1 MRLRHPKLSP
11 QAGTRLRLKP
21 LASAIALLMAAGS
34 AQAAPAPFSAGW
46 MAAKGAAQQQSG
58 AMPGAGGGMQLP
70 GTPPPL
76 AQQAKVNQQ
85 LQHSLTNMNNTVAA
99 IAAQQAAQAAG
110 RSAALARPQTIP
122 DGLGEGAL
130 QIDGNI
136 PFEQAWHNAKGPVQ
150 TTEGGKVHVGI
161 EQTADKAILNWE
173 TFNVGR
179 NTTVEFQQQADWAVL
194 NRVNDPNA
202 RPSQIQGQ
210 IKADGTVMIANANGV
225 VFTGSSQVN
234 VRNLATAAANITD
247 QQFTDNG
254 LYGAS
259 SNSAT
264 FTGANGNVM
273 VEQGAQITTAQPGNS
288 TTGGGYVLL
297 LGKDV
302 DNAGSI
308 TTANGQTVLAAGG
321 SFIIKK
327 GQGTDGN
334 QASTTRGNEVTTIGS
349 GSVTNSGLIQSAT
362 GDITLTGNSVTQA
375 GVALASTSVHN
386 RGTVHLNATGASG
399 NVTLAEGAATT
410 VLLEDTDTTALD
422 DQRDSLQSPAVD
434 NTNQN
439 IVPGDKYRRDQSLVE
454 ITSAGTVD
462 FQAGSITLATGGQV
476 AVDAAGRTL
485 VRDGA
490 TIDVSGAAGVKVAM
504 ENNAV
509 KVNIQG
515 NEQRDSAVNRDS
527 ETLNNTDVWIDTRDL
542 VFVPAGTNGYES
554 DRWYTAGGLLE
565 VGGYLG
571 TAGHGVGEWMAQG
584 GTVSFTGND
593 LVTQQNSQINLSGG
607 TLDVQSGTIKQ
618 TWLKGADGRLYEL
631 SSAPGDLL
639 YNGVYR
645 GYEDSSERWGQT
657 DYYYNPLLAPRERHE
672 LGYTVG
678 RDAGRLVVGTAN
690 AVLEGQLVGDTYQ
703 GERQTQAAQQD
714 LDGYHQSQK
723 TVARGAQLIVGTYT
737 PYYVKDSGTLQYALG
752 ANANTVKNV
761 ILGNAADSIAAG
773 LELDTALPEDRQG
786 TLYLD
791 SDQLNGFEL
800 GALKVAATEGIT
812 VDNALQVA
820 PAGNIT
826 LYGTD
831 GSINADLS
839 ARAGTI
845 HVGNALTQVT
855 ANGMQSVV
863 LNGNQSVGTVQVAEG
878 VTLDASGLWSNL
890 QRDPQNTGLLPY
902 RNGGNISIRSSG
914 DVSLGAGSL
923 IDVSSGAALHTD
935 GPLQGGRGGHVTLA
949 ASSGRIGGSLAMDGD
964 IHGHGVN
971 GGGTLQIETGSTVVI
986 SEQPLL
992 EQDGFLQAGQPAP
1005 VNLWL
1010 SEPYAVAAGELL
1022 LEATNYDQVVTGQ
1035 QLPSAINFADTGQ
1048 TVNIVVGPGGWDL
1061 TGTDMDVHINGS
1073 NTASSRYRGH
1083 TGSRKV
1089 VPEGAVITRIRGGSL
1104 PEGYLVPDSL
1114 GSLPTPT
1121 YSVAAGQPAPMD
1133 TVLLAAGSVLPAG
1146 TVLGQRVA
1154 VQAPLVL
1161 APDFFNKGFSHYDV
1175 IGQRGVMVAEGAE
1188 VNVSMPLLRLT
1199 EQAQGLASGGMTT
1212 ALQPWMPPLYLDE
1225 PANNRITQ
1233 RAGASLTLQ
1242 AGTAQ
1247 STASDMAS
1255 VVAQV
1260 GSGAEINVDPGQSI
1274 AVRSIGQLTIDGTL
1288 NAWGGEITLS
1298 GVAIPL
1304 ASEAVDAAG
1313 HGRSIWIGEDAV
1325 LDVAGRAVTGENAG
1339 GQRYGQVHNGGNIV
1353 IGGEFDH
1360 ATGEAGTSNLFVVV
1374 RDGAL
1379 LDASGASA
1387 ELDIAGQGTTTI
1399 ASHGGSI
1406 SLASS
1411 SGLYLDGTLQ
1421 ANAAGGSLTIAL
1433 DTPFYRTNN
1442 AGERV
1447 RQARELVL
1455 SQAKGES
1462 QLAAGS
1468 TAAEAA
1474 EGLVYG
1480 HARVGVDQI
1489 EAGGFDNLTLAS
1501 DGLLSFE
1508 GDTSLALGQ
1517 SLNLYARVLGLS
1529 DTAPD
1534 TSQVELAAPY
1544 MRLAGYGGLSSRD
1557 NFIHP
1562 TVQGGSTVRVS
1573 SQPLA
1578 GSLQVSAGQLLEL
1591 RDILSVGV
1599 SGGTAAIN
1607 GLPALVD
1614 RRGFDTVELSSG
1626 GDLRF
1631 LVAAQ
1636 GGSTELYTPGDL
1648 TLAAAQLYPGTG
1660 ASATVHSGWQGNAA
1674 AYDPERRLVI
1684 ARTTDST
1691 PAMPHSAFG
1700 SLTLGSATI
1709 DQGGIVRAPLG
1720 ALNVGYSGSRQQTQ
1734 SVNLLPGS
1742 ISSVSGGGM
1751 LLPYGGTVDGIT
1763 WQYNGQDIS
1772 LLGVGGTTVQNH
1784 LQVGMNLHGESVD
1797 IQQGATVDLSGGG
1810 ELLGAAFVSG
1820 RGGSTDARFNP
1831 LVQNGADGFTLPG
1844 LATNPVYAIVPGV
1857 QPVAAPAGGEAGA
1870 SDSLL
1875 GQQVT
1880 IGSGVPG
1887 LPAGTYTLMPSTY
1900 ALLPGAY
1907 RVELNGLA
1915 GQGAVTPAQAMRNGS
1930 WAASGILSVAGTGI
1944 RDSLASQLILT
1955 PADTLRR
1962 YSQYNEMSYA
1972 GFVHADAAR
1981 LSVPR
1986 AMLEADGRTLQLQLH
2001 SHAEGEVGLQVAG
2014 SVLGQAAEGG
2024 YHSTL
2029 VVVGRGQVI
2038 VDGMQNSV
2046 EILADG
2052 DRADTR
2058 YAASLYAS
2066 DLSAMEVGR
2075 IAIGLRPWVAYGQ
2088 AGNHVE
2094 FTGNAVANSIVLRS
2108 GAELSAPEVMLIA
2121 RQPGGS
2127 PGTIEI
2133 EQGAS
2138 IVTLGQGAAPYDSD
2152 DGFIYQAGDKSVV
2165 AVSNGRLQ
2173 WLAPATGTNFGP
2185 GSILV
2190 GTCTVGGCEGETRL
2204 YSEGS
2209 IAFATDNTFELDD
2222 AVRYGTR
2229 HLTLAVGSFNIGSA
2243 EALAAASTRDA
2254 LTPGLTLNQDIL
2266 QRLLQGDTSTG
2277 TPALETLELV
2287 AGDALNFFD
2296 SVTLSTLNDQ
2306 GQSLLDNLLLT
2317 TPAIYGYGDA
2327 SDVALIQT
2335 SNLIW
2340 NGSAERPGAVA
2351 VNGAGT
2357 GSGSLTIDAERIEF
2371 GYGPFSQP
2379 SGVDDLGRLAL
2390 GFANVNL
2397 NASERMTANNKGSL
2411 AVYQSQG
2418 AYVPGEG
2425 ISYSGGNLN
2434 ILTPLL
2440 TGAAGSVNH
2449 ITAGGAVTVA
2459 APEGATAAA
2468 VDSEALGAELAIT
2481 GQSLLLDTAVV
2492 LPSGKLVLAADN
2504 DLTLAAGAQL
2514 DLAGRSIEFHDDEE
2528 ATQYSWGGDVT
2539 LHSTSG
2545 DIRQAAG
2552 SSIDLSAEYNQGG
2565 RLTATALDDNAGLVD
2580 LQGQIL
2586 GSASGYYEAGGTW
2599 VPYAAGGADIRAQQL
2614 GGSGSLSDQF
2624 AALNQRLNDGQV
2636 LGLRHFQLKQGD
2648 LTIGNELQ
2656 ASDVSVSVDDGQLTV
2671 AGTIDASGER
2681 VGSIRLA
2688 GKQGLTLAGNAVLDA
2703 HGKTLRLD
2711 SYGKIIDSPNRAVVE
2726 LSSGDGQLLLAN
2738 GARID
2743 LRHGTDDARVKADPG
2758 LYDGRDRGT
2767 LELNAP
2773 RLGGATAGDVDI
2785 DASGSLTIQGARSI
2799 AVNAVQR
2806 YNDAAYGSD
2815 EAASGRPYQIIDQAY
2830 LDAKHADS
2838 TAFITAALGNDPLLR
2853 NKLAGL
2859 NNATYADAFRLRPG
2873 VEIVS
2878 ATPDGDMIVS
2888 GDLDLSGH
2896 RYASLNPHT
2905 PHTSVLSSGEVG
2917 NLVIRAGGDLDIYGS
2932 INDGF
2937 APPPDTPDDNGWV
2950 LTPGYI
2956 AYGGD
2961 VVAPGPGVTLAAGT
2975 EFAAGK
2981 TLNYDL
2987 PIGAT
2992 QFTAGTQL
3000 PVDTVV
3006 DAALTL
3012 PADSVLHA
3020 PIYDAS
3026 GNQLYAAGRILDE
3039 AITLPANTRL
3049 GAGTVLPANARLQAM
3064 LWPKGAALPGV
3075 LTLVGDLALPRG
3087 ALIPSETLVKLPE
3100 GAISMPLRPAN
3111 GSRQGANWAV
3121 AAMLPEGSQSWS
3133 MRIVAGADT
3142 GAADSR
3148 LTRTNAEANLVLADT
3163 HYSIYDQY
3171 ETIVIPGTPAK
3182 PGGAWYWNELGAAIF
3197 GFEVGT
3203 PVSAEWESICA
3214 QGMCD
3219 RVQYVWNDLGALF
3232 GFEAGTPV
3240 PTEWESL
3247 CQQGFCI
3254 SLGEEIPA
3262 VPEQIIQGE
3271 LIAQLPVAQNFSVLR
3286 TGSGDLDLV
3295 SGGDL
3300 NMQSVYGVYTAG
3312 ISTTLRAGG
3321 QTADFNQPRAKAS
3334 DGSYLGTKGG
3344 SEVAINAG
3352 YEALVDGGVDSTY
3365 TAWYPDG
3372 GGNLLLRTGGDL
3384 TGDILAT
3391 NRPLGLERELRGQLS
3406 SVNVGNWL
3414 WRQGTGS
3421 TEGVDPVPTSWW
3433 VNFGTYV
3440 AGGPTTNAY
3449 HSASGVQ
3456 AVPELVGYTGFGTL
3470 GGGNLNVEV
3479 AGDAGMLVRRG
3490 GTATVAPRSQGLALA
3505 VGSTGRVTAEGELLL
3520 TGGGDMN
3527 MRIGGDLNPG
3537 LQARVTDTN
3546 EQNMNLNGVLT
3557 NLRGTLQLHSGG
3569 LGGITLNYGSM
3580 SNSNDAK
3587 ETRAYDPFNP
3597 TKGMASGGPVLMLGD
3612 AVASLNTRD
3621 DLVLAGTGDP
3631 GRVPTSTGS
3640 VFTLSG
3646 ADAPTSGGR
3655 SWFSLWTDNTA
3666 INLFAAGG
3674 NLTPSTQ
3681 LIDAQSVA
3689 NVWEAVG
3696 GHNYSTTDGRFVY
3709 PSQLSTVAANG
3720 SIYMGPS
3727 AAGNRDGFASNHYS
3741 LLLAPSPN
3749 GNLTIMAGDSIYAG
3763 GYAVNQSGASLAAI
3777 PTLFNPGFAGMNA
3790 GGSIII
3796 SNSVGDGFQPT
3807 VSMFPLFSFGPNT
3820 SASTGAEWG
3829 SAAPARFYAG
3839 EDIVGLRT
3847 GEILEFMQGE
3857 RLGQTWYESAGPVWM
3872 MAGQDIVNS
3881 GTALGQSTTAPRTA
3895 FGLGTNSTGNLFVHN
3910 DPNDVSIVSAG
3921 RDILYSSFNV
3931 AGPGT
3936 LEITAGRNILME
3948 DRAAVTSL
3956 GPVVP
3961 GDSRPGAGIVMQAGY
3976 GAQGADYLGFAKSYL
3991 DPANLADPELAL
4003 AEQDG
4008 KVARTYEAELADWL
4022 AERYGFIGEDDQ
4034 AQAFYA
4040 ALPAEQQR
4048 IFARDVY
4055 FAELRAAG
4063 REYNEVDGLRQGSYL
4078 RGRNAIAA
4086 LFPTHD
4092 VAGNEI
4098 AYGGD
4103 ILMYGGAG
4111 VHTNVGGDI
4120 QMLTPGG
4127 QQVFGVEG
4135 EAPPGTAGVITRGQG
4150 DIQLYSLDDIL
4161 LGQSRI
4167 MTTFG
4172 GDILAWSA
4180 EGDINAGRGS
4190 KTTVVYTPPRRE
4202 YDNWGNVSL
4211 APVVP
4216 SSGAGIATLNPIA
4229 EVPPGDIDLLAPLGT
4244 IDAGEAG
4251 IRVSGNVN
4259 IAALQVI
4266 NAANI
4271 QVQGESSGIP
4281 VVASVNTGA
4290 LTAASAAA
4298 SSAVQAV
4305 DDVVRQSTTQRR
4317 PSVFSARVLGF
4328 GEERMERGNDEASL
4342 SPAQQPGDLV
4352 RVLGAGEL
4360 DEQALNMLTAEERA
4374 RLLM

>member
-1 MRLRHPKLSP
+1 MRLRHPKFSP
-11 QAGTRLRLKP
+11 QTSTRLRLKP
-21 LASAIALLMAAGS
+21 LASAIALLMVAGS
-34 AQAAPAPFSAGW
+34 AQAAPAAFSAGW
-46 MAAKGAAQQQSG
+46 MAAKGAAQQQG
-58 AMPGAGGGMQLP
+58 GTMPGAGGGMQLP

-122 DGLGEGAL
+122 DGLGEGGL
-130 QIDGNI
+130 QIDGSI

-150 TTEGGKVHVGI
+150 TEQGGKVHVGI

-225 VFTGSSQVN
+225 IFTGSSQVN

-254 LYGAS
+254 LYGTNNA
-259 SNSAT
+259 AT
-264 FTGANGNVM
+264 FTAAGGNVV
-273 VEQGAQITTAQPGNS
+273 VEQGAQITTAQPESS

-297 LGKDV
+297 LGKGV

-308 TTANGQTVLAAGG
+308 TTANGQTLLAGG
-321 SFIIKK
+321 DSFIIRK

-334 QASTTRGNEVTTIGS
+334 QASTTRGNEVTATGT
-349 GSVTNSGLIQSAT
+349 GTVTNSGLIQAAT
-362 GDITLTGNSVTQA
+362 GDITLTGNIVTQA
-375 GVALASTSVHN
+375 GVVLASTSVHN
-386 RGTVHLNATGASG
+386 RGTVHLNATGVDA
-399 NVTLAEGAATT
+399 NVTLAEGAATAI
-410 VLLEDTDTTALD
+410 LLEDTDATALD
-422 DQRDSLQSPAVD
+422 GQRDGLQAPAVD
-434 NTNQN
+434 NLPDQN

-454 ITSAGTVD
+454 INSAGTVD
-462 FQAGSITLATGGQV
+462 FQADSITLATGGQV
-476 AVDAAGRTL
+476 AVEAAGRTL

-490 TIDVSGAAGVKVAM
+490 TIDVSGATGVKVAM
-504 ENNAV
+504 ENNTV

-515 NEQRDSAVNRDS
+515 NEQRDSSVNRDS
-527 ETLNNTDVWIDTRDL
+527 GNLNSTDVWIDTREL

-571 TAGHGVGEWMAQG
+571 TAGHSVGEWMAQG

-631 SSAPGDLL
+631 SRAPGDLL
-639 YNGVYR
+639 YTGVYQ
-645 GYEDSSERWGQT
+645 GYEDRSERWGQT
-657 DYYYNPLLAPRERHE
+657 DYYYNPLLAPRERAE

-678 RDAGRLVVGTAN
+678 RDAGKLIIGTAN

-703 GERQTQAAQQD
+703 GERQTEAAQAG
-714 LDGYHQSQK
+714 LDGYHQSQNA
-723 TVARGAQLIVGTYT
+723 VARGAQLIVGTYT

-761 ILGNAADSIAAG
+761 ILGTAHESIANA

-791 SDQLNGFEL
+791 NDQLNGFEL
-800 GALKVAATEGIT
+800 GALKVAATEGIS
-812 VDNALQVA
+812 VDSALQVA
-820 PAGNIT
+820 PAGDIT

-831 GSINADLS
+831 VAVNADLT
-839 ARAGTI
+839 AHAGNI

-855 ANGMQSVV
+855 TNGMQSVV
-863 LNGNQSVGTVQVAEG
+863 LNGNQSVGSVQVAEG

-890 QRDPQNTGLLPY
+890 SLDPASTSNLPY
-902 RNGGNISIRSSG
+902 LDGGNIAVQATG
-914 DVSLGAGSL
+914 DITLTQGSL
-923 IDVSSGAALHTD
+923 MDVSSGAALHAD
-935 GPLQGGRGGHVTLA
+935 DNVQGGQGGDLLLASLSSLNTSAPTGSLMLDGELRGQGVE
-949 ASSGRIGGSLAMDGD
+949 GGGSLSLQ
-964 IHGHGVN
+964 VN
-971 GGGTLQIETGSTVVI
+971 KVLISDTATQSPEVGTL
-986 SEQPLL
+986 LL
-992 EQDGFLQAGQPAP
+992 DGG
-1005 VNLWL
+1005 
-1010 SEPYAVAAGELL
+1010 
-1022 LEATNYDQVVTGQ
+1022 
-1035 QLPSAINFADTGQ
+1035 
-1048 TVNIVVGPGGWDL
+1048 
-1061 TGTDMDVHINGS
+1061 
-1073 NTASSRYRGH
+1073 
-1083 TGSRKV
+1083 
-1089 VPEGAVITRIRGGSL
+1089 
-1104 PEGYLVPDSL
+1104 
-1114 GSLPTPT
+1114 
-1121 YSVAAGQPAPMD
+1121 
-1133 TVLLAAGSVLPAG
+1133 
-1146 TVLGQRVA
+1146 
-1154 VQAPLVL
+1154 
-1161 APDFFNKGFSHYDV
+1161 FFDKGFSNYEV
-1175 IGQRGVMVAEGAE
+1175 VGKQGVAVAEGTE
-1188 VNVSMPLLRLT
+1188 VNVSMPVLHLT
-1199 EQAQGLASGGMTT
+1199 EQARGLATGGSSTT
-1212 ALQPWMPPLYLDE
+1212 ALQSWMPPLHLDD

-1233 RAGASLTLQ
+1233 RAGASLALQ
-1242 AGTAQ
+1242 AGTTQ
-1247 STASDMAS
+1247 SSASDMA
-1255 VVAQV
+1255 AV
-1260 GSGAEINVDPGQSI
+1260 GVYIGKDAVLNVDSGQSI
-1274 AVRSIGQLTIDGTL
+1274 DLRSIGQLTVDGTL
-1288 NAWGGEITLS
+1288 NAWAGRIELS
-1298 GVAIPL
+1298 SVNVPGTV
-1304 ASEAVDAAG
+1304 SEAVEGAG

-1325 LDVAGRAVTGENAG
+1325 LDVAGRAITGLGAG
-1339 GQRYGQVHNGGNIV
+1339 GQRYGQAHNGGSIT

-1360 ATGEAGTSNLFVVV
+1360 ATGEATASNLFVVV
-1374 RDGAL
+1374 REGAL

-1387 ELDIAGQGTTTI
+1387 VLDLPGQGTTPV
-1399 ASHGGSI
+1399 ASHAGSI

-1421 ANAAGGSLTIAL
+1421 ANAGGEGAAGGSLTVAL
-1433 DTPFYRTNN
+1433 DTPFYRTNS

-1447 RQARELVL
+1447 RQVRELVL
-1455 SQAKGES
+1455 NQTKGES
-1462 QLAAGS
+1462 ELAAGS
-1468 TAAEAA
+1468 TAAEVAD
-1474 EGLVYG
+1474 GLIYG

-1489 EAGGFDNLTLAS
+1489 EAGGFDSLTLAS
-1501 DGLLSFE
+1501 DGLLSFD
-1508 GDTSLALGQ
+1508 GDTSLSIGQ
-1517 SLNLYARVLGLS
+1517 SLNLYARVLALT
-1529 DTAPD
+1529 DNAPE
-1534 TSQVELAAPY
+1534 TSKVELAAPY
-1544 MRLAGYGGLSSRD
+1544 MRLAGYGGSTGRD
-1557 NFIHP
+1557 FYIHP
-1562 TVQGGSTVRVS
+1562 TVQGGSLGNVS
-1573 SQPLA
+1573 SQELA
-1578 GSLQVSAGQLLEL
+1578 GSLRMNASQLLEI
-1591 RDILSVGV
+1591 RDVLSVGV
-1599 SGGTAAIN
+1599 GGVSE
-1607 GLPALVD
+1607 GLSAPLD
-1614 RRGFDTVELSSG
+1614 RRGFDEIELLSG
-1626 GDLRF
+1626 GDMRF
-1631 LVAAQ
+1631 LLET
-1636 GGSTELYTPGDL
+1636 GSAGTQIYVPGDL
-1648 TLAAAQLYPGTG
+1648 TLAAAQIYPGTG
-1660 ASATVHSGWQGNAA
+1660 AVAAIHAGWQGQANS
-1674 AYDPERRLVI
+1674 YDPDRRLVI
-1684 ARTTDST
+1684 SRTTDNLPT
-1691 PAMPHSAFG
+1691 MPYSVFG
-1700 SLTLGSATI
+1700 SLTLGASVI
-1709 DQGGIVRAPLG
+1709 DQGGVLRAPLG
-1720 ALNVGYSGSRQQTQ
+1720 AINIGYTAANQLTHAI
-1734 SVNLLPGS
+1734 NLLPGS
-1742 ISSVSGGGM
+1742 NTSVSAGGLVM
-1751 LLPYGGTVDGIT
+1751 PYGGTVDGQT
-1763 WQYNGQDIS
+1763 WQYDGETVA
-1772 LLGVGGTTVQNH
+1772 LYAAGGTQGDNVNAARE
-1784 LQVGMNLHGESVD
+1784 LQVGMTLLGEAVD
-1797 IQQGATVDLSGGG
+1797 IQQDAVVDLSGGG
-1810 ELLGAAFVSG
+1810 ELLGASFISG
-1820 RGGSTDARFNP
+1820 RGGSTDARFHP
-1831 LVQNGADGFTLPG
+1831 LVQNDANGFSLPG

-1857 QPVAAPAGGEAGA
+1857 QSLGASGGEAGA
-1870 SDSLL
+1870 SDPIL

-1880 IGSGVPG
+1880 IGAGVPG
-1887 LPAGTYTLMPSTY
+1887 LAAGTYTLMPSTY
-1900 ALLPGAY
+1900 ALLPGAF
-1907 RVELNGLA
+1907 RVEVNGLA

-1930 WAASGILSVAGTGI
+1930 WTASGTLSVAGAGI

-1955 PADTLRR
+1955 PADVLRS

-1972 GFVHADAAR
+1972 DFVHADAAR
-1981 LSVPR
+1981 RGIPR
-1986 AMLEADGRTLQLQLH
+1986 GMLEADAKTLELSLRQN
-2001 SHAEGEVGLQVAG
+2001 AEGASFNFDGTVSGEAAEGGFG
-2014 SVLGQAAEGG
+2014 STLSVVVPNNNRIELLADDGQAAEG
-2024 YHSTL
+2024 Y
-2029 VVVGRGQVI
+2029 I
-2038 VDGMQNSV
+2038 
-2046 EILADG
+2046 
-2052 DRADTR
+2052 
-2058 YAASLYAS
+2058 SLYAS
-2066 DLSAMEVGR
+2066 DLSAMDVNRLVIGGR
-2075 IAIGLRPWVAYGQ
+2075 PVVLYGQ
-2088 AGNHVE
+2088 GGNYVD
-2094 FTGNAVANSIVLRS
+2094 FGTAINSPAAAIVLRS
-2108 GAELSAPEVMLIA
+2108 GAELTAPEVMLVSQQSHSNPSA
-2121 RQPGGS
+2121 
-2127 PGTIEI
+2127 IEI

-2138 IVTLGQGAAPYDSD
+2138 INTLDQGAAAYDSD
-2152 DGFIYQAGDKSVV
+2152 DGFIYQAGNKSVL

-2173 WLAPATGTNFGP
+2173 WLAPERDQYVGP

-2190 GTCTVGGCEGETRL
+2190 GTCTVGGCTGETQL

-2254 LTPGLTLNQDIL
+2254 LTPGLTLNQQLIE
-2266 QRLLQGDTSTG
+2266 RLLQGDTSTG
-2277 TPALETLELV
+2277 APALETLELV

-2296 SVTLSTLNDQ
+2296 SVTLSTLDDQ

-2351 VNGAGT
+2351 ANGAGT

-2397 NASERMTANNKGSL
+2397 NASERITANNKGSL

-2425 ISYSGGNLN
+2425 VSYSGGNLN

-2440 TGAAGSVNH
+2440 TGTAGSVNH
-2449 ITAGGAVTVA
+2449 ITAGGAVTVT
-2459 APEGATAAA
+2459 APEGATVAA
-2468 VDSEALGAELAIT
+2468 VDSEALGAKLAIT
-2481 GQSLLLDTAVV
+2481 GHSLLLDTAVV
-2492 LPSGKLVLAADN
+2492 LPSGKLVLTAEN
-2504 DLTLAAGAQL
+2504 DLTLAAGAQI
-2514 DLAGRSIEFHDDEE
+2514 DMAGRSIEFHDDED

-2539 LHSTSG
+2539 LQSHTG
-2545 DIRQAAG
+2545 DIHQAAG

-2565 RLTATALDDNAGLVD
+2565 RLSAIALNDNAGLVD

-2599 VPYAAGGADIRAQQL
+2599 VPYAAGGVDIRAQQL
-2614 GGSGSLSDQF
+2614 GGSGSPSDQF
-2624 AALNQRLNDGQV
+2624 AALNQRLNDGEV
-2636 LGLRHFQLKQGD
+2636 LGMRHFQLKQGD
-2648 LTIGNELQ
+2648 LAIGDELK
-2656 ASDVSVSVDDGQLTV
+2656 ASDVSVSVDGGHLTV

-2688 GKQGLTLAGNAVLDA
+2688 GKQGLTLAGNALLDA
-2703 HGKTLRLD
+2703 HGEMLRLD

-2726 LSSGDGQLLLAN
+2726 LSSGDGQLLLAD

-2743 LRHGTDDARVKADPG
+2743 LRHGTADARVQTNPSLHDN
-2758 LYDGRDRGT
+2758 RDRGT

-2773 RLGGATAGDVDI
+2773 RLGGATAGDIDI
-2785 DASGSLTIQGARSI
+2785 DASGSLNIQGARSI

-2806 YNDAAYGSD
+2806 YDDAAYGSD

-2838 TAFITAALGNDPLLR
+2838 EAFINAALSNDQLLS

-2859 NNATYADAFRLRPG
+2859 NNTTYADAFRLRPG

-2878 ATPDGDMIVS
+2878 ATADGDMIVS

-2905 PHTSVLSSGEVG
+2905 PHTSVIGSGEVG

-2937 APPPDTPDDNGWV
+2937 APPPETPDDNGWV

-2961 VVAPGPGVTLAAGT
+2961 VVVPGPGVTLAAGT

-2992 QFTAGTQL
+2992 QFAAGTQL
-3000 PVDTVV
+3000 PVDGVL
-3006 DAALTL
+3006 DAPLTL
-3012 PADSVLHA
+3012 PADTVLHA
-3020 PIYDAS
+3020 PIFDAA
-3026 GNQLYAAGRILDE
+3026 GELLYAAGTILDS
-3039 AITLPANTRL
+3039 AVTLPANTRL
-3049 GAGTVLPANARLQAM
+3049 GAGTLLTGNTRLQTM
-3064 LWPKGAALPGV
+3064 LWPKGAALPS
-3075 LTLVGDLALPRG
+3075 TLILASNLALPRG
-3087 ALIPSETLVKLPE
+3087 ALIPSETLVMLPE

-3111 GSRQGANWAV
+3111 GDRQGKNWAV

-3133 MRIVAGADT
+3133 MRAVAGADT
-3142 GAADSR
+3142 EAADSR
-3148 LTRTNAEANLVLADT
+3148 LTRKEAAGSMILADT
-3163 HYSIYDQY
+3163 HYSHLR
-3171 ETIVIPGTPAK
+3171 ET
-3182 PGGAWYWNELGAAIF
+3182 GGGGVWYWATGNWYM
-3197 GFEVGT
+3197 
-3203 PVSAEWESICA
+3203 P
-3214 QGMCD
+3214 
-3219 RVQYVWNDLGALF
+3219 
-3232 GFEAGTPV
+3232 AGTPV
-3240 PTEWESL
+3240 EDWALDPGYNICEQEPGQCVQVSWLWAEGNWYMPPNTPVDDWALDPGYNICEQEPG
-3247 CQQGFCI
+3247 QCI
-3254 SLGEEIPA
+3254 NIGGSGE
-3262 VPEQIIQGE
+3262 V
-3271 LIAQLPVAQNFSVLR
+3271 IALHPVTQAFSVLR
-3286 TGSGDLDLV
+3286 TGTGDLDLIA
-3295 SGGDL
+3295 GGDL
-3300 NMQSVYGVYTAG
+3300 NMQSLYGVYTAG
-3312 ISTTLRAGG
+3312 TSTAALADG
-3321 QTADFNQPRAKAS
+3321 QAADFNQPRAKAS
-3334 DGSYLGTKGG
+3334 DGSYLGTSGG
-3344 SEVAINAG
+3344 SDEDINAG
-3352 YEALVDGGVDSTY
+3352 YEKLVEGGVNSTY
-3365 TAWYPDG
+3365 AAWYPAG

-3384 TGDILAT
+3384 TGDILADH
-3391 NRPLGLERELRGQLS
+3391 RLSGADRHLRGQSTSANLS
-3406 SVNVGNWL
+3406 NWL
-3414 WRQGTGS
+3414 WRQGTGDTHRVEPLS
-3421 TEGVDPVPTSWW
+3421 TSWW
-3433 VNFGTYV
+3433 VNFGTYIP
-3440 AGGPTTNAY
+3440 GGAKVNGS
-3449 HSASGVQ
+3449 HSMGGVQ
-3456 AVPELVGYTGFGTL
+3456 SVPELVGFTGFGTL
-3470 GGGNLNVEV
+3470 GGGNLSVEV
-3479 AGDAGMLVRRG
+3479 AGDAGLLVKRG
-3490 GTATVAPRSQGLALA
+3490 GATALDPNAAPRSQGLVLA
-3505 VGSTGRVTAEGELLL
+3505 VGSTGRVTADGELLL
-3520 TGGGDMN
+3520 TGGGDMDV
-3527 MRIGGDLNPG
+3527 RIGGDLNPG
-3537 LQARVTDTN
+3537 LAARADVFNLD
-3546 EQNMNLNGVLT
+3546 LNGVLA
-3557 NLRGTLQLHSGG
+3557 NLRGNLQMQTGN
-3569 LGGITLNYGSM
+3569 LGGIALTYGSTGVY
-3580 SNSNDAK
+3580 NDAK
-3587 ETRAYDPFNP
+3587 ETRAYDPFR
-3597 TKGMASGGPVLMLGD
+3597 TTLGSASGGPVLLLGD
-3612 AVASLNTRD
+3612 AVANLQTRG
-3621 DLVLAGTGDP
+3621 DLVMSGTGDP
-3631 GRVPTSTGS
+3631 GRVATPASS
-3640 VFTLSG
+3640 AFTLSNG
-3646 ADAPTSGGR
+3646 TSYTSGGY

-3666 INLFAAGG
+3666 INLLSAGG

-3681 LIDAQSVA
+3681 LGDIGTTSARTPNA
-3689 NVWEAVG
+3689 E
-3696 GHNYSTTDGRFVY
+3696 HNYSTTDGRFVY
-3709 PSQLSTVAANG
+3709 PSQLGAVAANG
-3720 SIYMGPS
+3720 SVYMGTS
-3727 AAGNRDGFASNHYS
+3727 AIFGDGSYNDTFS
-3741 LLLAPSPN
+3741 LLLAPSAN
-3749 GNLTIMAGDSIYAG
+3749 GSLQILAGDSIYAG

-3777 PTLFNPGFAGMNA
+3777 PTPFNPGFTGMNA
-3790 GGSIII
+3790 NEQIIV
-3796 SNSVGDGFQPT
+3796 SNHHAESLRPT
-3807 VSMFPLFSFGPNT
+3807 FTMFPLFAFGSNT
-3820 SASTGAEWG
+3820 TVGTEWG
-3829 SAAPARFYAG
+3829 SSTPARFYAG
-3839 EDIVGLRT
+3839 QDIVGLRT
-3847 GEILEFMQGE
+3847 GEILQFTGGT

-3872 MAGQDIVNS
+3872 MAGQDIVSS
-3881 GTALGQSTTAPRTA
+3881 GTALGQPTAIHSVI
-3895 FGLGTNSTGNLFVHN
+3895 GTGNSTGNLFVHN

-3956 GPVVP
+3956 GPLVP
-3961 GDSRPGAGIVMQAGY
+3961 GDSRSGAGIVMQAGY
-3976 GAQGADYLGFAKSYL
+3976 GAQGADYLGFAKRYL

-4003 AEQDG
+4003 AEQEG
-4008 KVARTYEAELADWL
+4008 KVARTYEAELAEWL
-4022 AERYGFIGEDDQ
+4022 GERYGFEGDAEQ
-4034 AQAFYA
+4034 ALAVYA
-4040 ALPAEQQR
+4040 GLSAEQQR

-4150 DIQLYSLDDIL
+4150 DIQLYSLDNIL

-4190 KTTVVYTPPRRE
+4190 KTTVIYTPPRRE

-4317 PSVFSARVLGF
+4317 ASVFSARVLSF

-4342 SPAQQPGDLV
+4342 SPAQQPDELV

>member
-1 MRLRHPKLSP
+1 MRLRHPKFSP
-11 QAGTRLRLKP
+11 QASTRLRLKP
-21 LASAIALLMAAGS
+21 LASAIALLMVAGS
-34 AQAAPAPFSAGW
+34 AQAAPAAFSAGW
-46 MAAKGAAQQQSG
+46 LAAKGAAQQQSG

-85 LQHSLTNMNNTVAA
+85 LQHSLANMNNTVAA

-122 DGLGEGAL
+122 DGLGEGGL
-130 QIDGNI
+130 QIDGSV

-254 LYGAS
+254 LYGA
-259 SNSAT
+259 NNAAA
-264 FTGANGNVM
+264 FTAAGGNVV
-273 VEQGAQITTAQPGNS
+273 VEQGAQITTARPENS

-308 TTANGQTVLAAGG
+308 TTANGQTLLAGG
-321 SFIIKK
+321 DSFIIKK
-327 GQGTDGN
+327 GQGTEGN
-334 QASTTRGNEVTTIGS
+334 QASTTRGNEVIANGTGT
-349 GSVTNSGLIQSAT
+349 VTNSGLIQAAT
-362 GDITLTGNSVTQA
+362 GDITLTGNQITQS

-386 RGTVHLNATGASG
+386 RGTVHLNATGANA
-399 NVTLAEGAATT
+399 NVTLAEGATT
-410 VLLEDTDTTALD
+410 AILLEDTDSTALD
-422 DQRDSLQSPAVD
+422 GQRDSQLAPVVD
-434 NTNQN
+434 NQPNQN
-439 IVPGDKYRRDQSLVE
+439 IVSGDKYRRDQSLVE
-454 ITSAGTVD
+454 ISSTGTVD
-462 FQAGSITLATGGQV
+462 FQADSITLAIGGQV

-490 TIDVSGAAGVKVAM
+490 SIDVSGATGVKVAM
-504 ENNAV
+504 ENNTV

-515 NEQRDSAVNRDS
+515 NEQRDSTANRDS
-527 ETLNNTDVWIDTRDL
+527 GNLNSTDVWIDTREL
-542 VFVPAGTNGYES
+542 VFVPAGTNGYET

-593 LVTQQNSQINLSGG
+593 LVTQQDSQINLSGG
-607 TLDVQSGTIKQ
+607 TLDVQNGTLQQ

-631 SSAPGDLL
+631 SRAPGDLL
-639 YNGVYR
+639 YTGVYQ
-645 GYEDSSERWGQT
+645 GYQDSSERWGQT
-657 DYYYNPLLAPRERHE
+657 DYYYNPLLAPRERFE
-672 LGYTVG
+672 QGYTVG
-678 RDAGRLVVGTAN
+678 RDAGRLIVGTAN

-703 GERQTQAAQQD
+703 GESQTQAAQQG
-714 LDGYHQSQK
+714 LDGYYQSQK
-723 TVARGAQLIVGTYT
+723 AVARGAQLIVGSYT

-761 ILGNAADSIAAG
+761 ILGTGQDSIANA
-773 LELDTALPEDRQG
+773 LELDTALPEERNG

-791 SDQLNGFEL
+791 SDQLNGFGL
-800 GALKVAATEGIT
+800 GALRVAATQGIT
-812 VDNALQVA
+812 VDGALQVA
-820 PAGNIT
+820 PAGDIT

-831 GSINADLS
+831 VAVNADLT
-839 ARAGTI
+839 AHAGSI
-845 HVGNALTQVT
+845 HVGNSLAQITT
-855 ANGMQSVV
+855 NGVISDVV
-863 LNGNQSVGTVQVAEG
+863 DRSAPVGTVQVAQG
-878 VTLDASGLWSNL
+878 VILDASGLWSNL
-890 QRDPQNTGLLPY
+890 QLQPENTANLPY
-902 RNGGNISIRSSG
+902 QNGGTVSIRSNG
-914 DVSLGAGSL
+914 DVVLGEGSL
-923 IDVSSGAALHTD
+923 IDVTSGAALQVD
-935 GPLQGGRGGHVTLA
+935 GSLQGGRGGNVTLA
-949 ASSGRIGGSLAMDGD
+949 ASGGSTDGSLVMDGD
-964 IHGHGVN
+964 IQGHGVN
-971 GGGTLQIETGSTVVI
+971 GGGTLQIESGATIIIG
-986 SEQPLL
+986 EQSPLGH
-992 EQDGFLQAGQPAP
+992 DGFLEAGQTAP
-1005 VNLWL
+1005 IDLWL
-1010 SEPYAVAAGELL
+1010 SEPYGVVAGEPLL
-1022 LEATNYDQVVTGQ
+1022 TDTSYSEVVAGQ

-1048 TVNIVVGPGGWDL
+1048 AVNIVVGPGGWDL
-1061 TGTDMDVHINGS
+1061 TGTNMDVHINGS
-1073 NTASSRYRGH
+1073 NTASNRYRGH
-1083 TGSRKV
+1083 TGSRTV

-1104 PEGYLVPDSL
+1104 PEGYLIPSSL
-1114 GSLPTPT
+1114 GSLPTPI

-1146 TVLGQRVA
+1146 TALSQRVA
-1154 VQAPLVL
+1154 VQAPLML
-1161 APDFFNKGFSHYDV
+1161 EPGFFDKGFSQYDV

-1188 VNVSMPLLRLT
+1188 VNVSMPVLRLT
-1199 EQAQGLASGGMTT
+1199 EQAQGLATGGSATT
-1212 ALQPWMPPLYLDE
+1212 ALQPWVPPLYLDD
-1225 PANNRITQ
+1225 PTNSRITQ
-1233 RAGASLTLQ
+1233 RAGASLALQ
-1242 AGTAQ
+1242 AG
-1247 STASDMAS
+1247 SASSSQADIATNLLHIARDA
-1255 VVAQV
+1255 V
-1260 GSGAEINVDPGQSI
+1260 INVDPSQSI
-1274 AVRSIGQLTIDGTL
+1274 TLQGIGQITVDGTL
-1288 NAWGGEITLS
+1288 NAWGGSIELRQGTVS
-1298 GVAIPL
+1298 GSAGTDNAAI
-1304 ASEAVDAAG
+1304 ED
-1313 HGRSIWIGEDAV
+1313 GRSIWISETAR
-1325 LDVAGRAVTGENAG
+1325 LDTAARAVTAVNAL
-1339 GQRYGQVHNGGNIV
+1339 GQSYGQVRNGGSIV
-1353 IGGEFDH
+1353 IGGTIDH
-1360 ATGEAGTSNLFVVV
+1360 AARDATLPVPFVVV
-1374 RDGAL
+1374 RDGAE
-1379 LDASGASA
+1379 LDASGTNAL
-1387 ELDIAGQGTTTI
+1387 LDIPGQGAVQV

-1406 SLASS
+1406 SLASGA
-1411 SGLYLDGTLQ
+1411 GLYLDGDMR
-1421 ANAAGGSLTIAL
+1421 ANAGGAGAAGGSLSVAMGARAAGPQ
-1433 DTPFYRTNN
+1433 TPDRL
-1442 AGERV
+1442 
-1447 RQARELVL
+1447 RQNHELVIA
-1455 SQAKGES
+1455 QQKGSSE
-1462 QLAAGS
+1462 LPEGINAN
-1468 TAAEAA
+1468 EAA
-1474 EGLVYG
+1474 STLVYG
-1480 HARVGVDQI
+1480 HARIGADQV
-1489 EAGGFDNLTLAS
+1489 EAGGFDTLS
-1501 DGLLSFE
+1501 LLSKGMLTFD
-1508 GDTSLALGQ
+1508 GNVSLALGQ
-1517 SLNLYARVLGLS
+1517 GLNLYAGALGLTEAAGA
-1529 DTAPD
+1529 DT
-1534 TSQVELAAPY
+1534 QVNLSAPY
-1544 MRLAGYGGLSSRD
+1544 IRLAGSVAPGRPDVPGSFLMGVHYGAGVQPVSQQPAVGSLRLEAAQVLDIEAGTGLGS
-1557 NFIHP
+1557 
-1562 TVQGGSTVRVS
+1562 GGSLNLTRLDGS
-1573 SQPLA
+1573 S
-1578 GSLQVSAGQLLEL
+1578 E
-1591 RDILSVGV
+1591 R
-1599 SGGTAAIN
+1599 
-1607 GLPALVD
+1607 VD
-1614 RRGFDTVELSSG
+1614 RRAFDSTQLVSH

-1631 LVAAQ
+1631 AN
-1636 GGSTELYTPGDL
+1636 GTLYIPGDL
-1648 TLAAAQLYPGTG
+1648 TLAAAQLYPTTG
-1660 ASATVHSGWQGNAA
+1660 ASATIHAGWQGVGAD
-1674 AYDPERRLVI
+1674 YDPDRRLVI
-1684 ARTTDST
+1684 ARTTDDT
-1691 PAMPHSAFG
+1691 PQMPYSVFG
-1700 SLTLGSATI
+1700 SLTLGAASI
-1709 DQGGIVRAPLG
+1709 DQGGILRAPLG
-1720 ALNVGYSGSRQQTQ
+1720 ALNIGYSRSPRETQ
-1734 SVNLLPGS
+1734 AVNLLPDS
-1742 ISSVSGGGM
+1742 ITSVSAGGL

-1772 LLGVGGTTVQNH
+1772 LLGVGGTTAGNN
-1784 LQVGMNLHGESVD
+1784 LQVGMTLIGESVD
-1797 IQQGATVDLSGGG
+1797 IQQDAVVDLSGGG
-1810 ELLGAAFVSG
+1810 ELLGAAFISG

-1831 LVQNGADGFTLPG
+1831 LVQMDKDGFTLPG
-1844 LATNPVYAIVPGV
+1844 LGSNPVYAIVPGV
-1857 QPVAAPAGGEAGA
+1857 QPLAAPAGGEAGA
-1870 SDSLL
+1870 ADHIL

-1880 IGSGVPG
+1880 IGAGVPG
-1887 LPAGTYTLMPSTY
+1887 LAAGTYTLLPSTY
-1900 ALLPGAY
+1900 ALLPGAF

-1915 GQGAVTPAQAMRNGS
+1915 GQGAATPAQLMRNGS
-1930 WAASGILSVAGTGI
+1930 WAASGTLSVAGTGI

-1955 PADTLRR
+1955 PADTLRS
-1962 YSQYNEMSYA
+1962 YSQYNETSYA
-1972 GFVHADAAR
+1972 DFVYTDATR
-1981 LSVPR
+1981 LGVPR
-1986 AMLEADGRTLQLQLH
+1986 AMLEADAKTLQLQLRT
-2001 SHAEGEVGLQVAG
+2001 HAQGEVGLNVDGQ
-2014 SVLGQAAEGG
+2014 VLGQGAEGG

-2029 VVVGRGQVI
+2029 VLEARGGSVAT
-2038 VDGMQNSV
+2038 GMQNSI
-2046 EILADG
+2046 EILADDG
-2052 DRADTR
+2052 RPVEG
-2058 YAASLYAS
+2058 YAAAVYAS
-2066 DLSAMEVGR
+2066 DLSAMDVGR
-2075 IAIGLRPWVAYGQ
+2075 LAIGMRPWVTYGQ
-2088 AGNHVE
+2088 AGNYVE
-2094 FTGNAVANSIVLRS
+2094 FAGNTVANSIVLRS
-2108 GAELSAPEVMLIA
+2108 GAELNAPEVMLIA
-2121 RQPGGS
+2121 RQRSGIQSG
-2127 PGTIEI
+2127 IEI

-2173 WLAPATGTNFGP
+2173 WLAPEAGTNFGP

-2190 GTCTVGGCEGETRL
+2190 GTCTVSGCEGETSL

-2229 HLTLAVGSFNIGSA
+2229 HLTLAVGGFNIGSA
-2243 EALAAASTRDA
+2243 EALADASARGA

-2266 QRLLQGDTSTG
+2266 QRLLQGDTSAG
-2277 TPALETLELV
+2277 APALETLELV

-2296 SVTLSTLNDQ
+2296 SVTLSTLDDQ
-2306 GQSLLDNLLLT
+2306 GESLLDNLLLT
-2317 TPAIYGYGDA
+2317 TPAVYGYGDA
-2327 SDVALIQT
+2327 EDVALIQT
-2335 SNLIW
+2335 RNLIW

-2351 VNGAGT
+2351 AGGAGT
-2357 GSGSLTIDAERIEF
+2357 GSGNLSIDAERIEF

-2397 NASERMTANNKGSL
+2397 NASERITAINKGSL

-2425 ISYSGGNLN
+2425 VSYSGGNLN

-2449 ITAGGAVTVA
+2449 ITAGGAVAVT

-2468 VDSEALGAELAIT
+2468 VDSDALGAELAIT

-2492 LPSGKLVLAADN
+2492 LPSGKLVLTAED
-2504 DLTLAAGAQL
+2504 DLTLADGAQI
-2514 DLAGRSIEFHDDEE
+2514 DMAGRSIEFHDDEDV
-2528 ATQYSWGGDVT
+2528 TQYSWGGDVT

-2580 LQGQIL
+2580 MQGQIL
-2586 GSASGYYEAGGTW
+2586 AGASGYYEAGGTW
-2599 VPYAAGGADIRAQQL
+2599 VPYAAGGVDIRAQQL
-2614 GGSGSLSDQF
+2614 GTSGSLSEQF
-2624 AALNQRLNDGQV
+2624 AALNQRLNDGEV
-2636 LGLRHFQLKQGD
+2636 LGMRHFQLKQGD
-2648 LTIGNELQ
+2648 LTIGNELR
-2656 ASDVSVSVDDGQLTV
+2656 ATDVSVSVDGGQLTV
-2671 AGTIDASGER
+2671 DGTIDASGER

-2688 GKQGLTLAGNAVLDA
+2688 GTQGLTLTGNAVLDA
-2703 HGKTLRLD
+2703 HGETLRLD

-2726 LSSGDGQLLLAN
+2726 LSSGDGQLLLAE

-2743 LRHGTDDARVKADPG
+2743 LRHGTDDARVQADPS
-2758 LYDGRDRGT
+2758 LLDGRDRGT

-2773 RLGGATAGDVDI
+2773 RLGGATAGDMDI
-2785 DASGSLTIQGARSI
+2785 DASGSLDIQGARSI

-2806 YNDAAYGSD
+2806 YDDAAYGTD

-2838 TAFITAALGNDPLLR
+2838 TAFITTALGNDTLLN

-2878 ATPDGDMIVS
+2878 ATADGDMIVS

-2905 PHTSVLSSGEVG
+2905 PHTSVVGSGEVG
-2917 NLVIRAGGDLDIYGS
+2917 NLVIRAGGDLDVYGS

-2961 VVAPGPGVTLAAGT
+2961 VVVPGPGVTLADGT

-2992 QFTAGTQL
+2992 QFATGTQL
-3000 PVDTVV
+3000 PVDTVL
-3006 DAALTL
+3006 DAVLTL

-3026 GNQLYAAGRILDE
+3026 GNQLYAAGSILDE
-3039 AITLPANTRL
+3039 AVTLPANTRL
-3049 GAGTVLPANARLQAM
+3049 GAGTVLLANARLQAM
-3064 LWPKGAALPGV
+3064 LWPKGAALPSI
-3075 LTLVGDLALPRG
+3075 LTLAGDLALPRG
-3087 ALIPSETLVKLPE
+3087 ALIPSETLVVLPE

-3111 GSRQGANWAV
+3111 GDRQGENWAV

-3142 GAADSR
+3142 EAADSR
-3148 LTRTNAEANLVLADT
+3148 SVKTERLAAGALTLADT
-3163 HYSIYDQY
+3163 HYTLLN
-3171 ETIVIPGTPAK
+3171 EHEVLGGGLFWAAGNTIGAPAGAPVDPSMMIACDMFPGAC
-3182 PGGAWYWNELGAAIF
+3182 
-3197 GFEVGT
+3197 
-3203 PVSAEWESICA
+3203 VSATHVWAEGNTIGAPAGHAVDQSMMIACDMFPGACVALESGVGDLLASYPAA
-3214 QGMCD
+3214 Q
-3219 RVQYVWNDLGALF
+3219 A
-3232 GFEAGTPV
+3232 
-3240 PTEWESL
+3240 
-3247 CQQGFCI
+3247 
-3254 SLGEEIPA
+3254 
-3262 VPEQIIQGE
+3262 
-3271 LIAQLPVAQNFSVLR
+3271 FSVLR
-3286 TGSGDLDLV
+3286 TGTGDLDMIA
-3295 SGGDL
+3295 GGDIH
-3300 NMQSVYGVYTAG
+3300 MQSLYGVYTAG
-3312 ISTTLRAGG
+3312 MSTASQAGSQAG
-3321 QTADFNQPRAKAS
+3321 DFNQPRAKAS
-3334 DGSYLGTKGG
+3334 DGTFLGTSNGADENV
-3344 SEVAINAG
+3344 SAG
-3352 YEALVDGGVDSTY
+3352 YEALVDGETNSTY
-3365 TAWYPDG
+3365 AAWYPDH
-3372 GGNLLLRTGGDL
+3372 GGNLLLRMGGDL
-3384 TGDILAT
+3384 TGDIQAT
-3391 NRPLGLERELRGQLS
+3391 NRPLGLERELRGQS
-3406 SVNVGNWL
+3406 SSANLGNWL

-3421 TEGVDPVPTSWW
+3421 TQGVEPIPSSWW
-3433 VNFGTYV
+3433 INFGTYV
-3440 AGGPTTNAY
+3440 PGGASTNAY
-3449 HSASGVQ
+3449 HSVSGVQ
-3456 AVPELVGYTGFGTL
+3456 SVPELVGFTGFGTL
-3470 GGGNLNVEV
+3470 GGGNLSVDV
-3479 AGDAGMLVRRG
+3479 AGDAGILSQRG
-3490 GTATVAPRSQGLALA
+3490 GGRTVSPRSQGLALA
-3505 VGSTGRVTAEGELLL
+3505 TGSTGQVTADGELLL
-3520 TGGGDMN
+3520 TGGGDMKL
-3527 MRIGGDLNPG
+3527 RIGGDLNPG
-3537 LQARVTDTN
+3537 LQARVNDN
-3546 EQNMNLNGVLT
+3546 DEQNMNLTGVLT
-3557 NLRGTLQLHSGG
+3557 NLRGSLQLHGG
-3569 LGGITLNYGSM
+3569 ALGGVALSYGSLA
-3580 SNSNDAK
+3580 NRNDLK
-3587 ETRAYDPFNP
+3587 ETRPYDPFNS
-3597 TKGMASGGPVLMLGD
+3597 TRGMASGGPVVMLGD
-3612 AVASLNTRD
+3612 AVANLNARG
-3621 DLVLAGTGDP
+3621 DLVLTGTGDP
-3631 GRVPTSTGS
+3631 GRVITKLDALP
-3640 VFTLSG
+3640 
-3646 ADAPTSGGR
+3646 ADT

-3666 INLFAAGG
+3666 INLFSAGG
-3674 NLTPSTQ
+3674 NLTPSVQ
-3681 LIDAQSVA
+3681 LSNALQ
-3689 NVWEAVG
+3689 NVGGNG

-3720 SIYMGPS
+3720 SIYMGTS
-3727 AAGNRDGFASNHYS
+3727 AIGSPLNPLNTNSM
-3741 LLLAPSPN
+3741 LLAPSLN
-3749 GNLTIMAGDSIYAG
+3749 GSLQLLAGDSIFAG
-3763 GYAVNQSGASLAAI
+3763 GYVISQSGVSLDAM
-3777 PTLFNPGFAGMNA
+3777 PTPFAPAFARRNANGQITLSNMSSDSISSVNSLF
-3790 GGSIII
+3790 
-3796 SNSVGDGFQPT
+3796 V
-3807 VSMFPLFSFGPNT
+3807 FGPNT
-3820 SASTGAEWG
+3820 TAGAEWG
-3829 SAAPARFYAG
+3829 SAIPARFYAG
-3839 EDIVGLRT
+3839 KDIVGLRT
-3847 GEILEFMQGE
+3847 GEILQFTSGA
-3857 RLGQTWYESAGPVWM
+3857 RIGQTWYESAGPVWM

-3881 GTALGQSTTAPRTA
+3881 GTQIGMSTSIPTII
-3895 FGLGTNSTGNLFVHN
+3895 GIGNSTGNLFVHN

-3961 GDSRPGAGIVMQAGY
+3961 GDSRPGAGIVMQAGF
-3976 GAQGADYLGFAKSYL
+3976 GAQGADYLGFAERYL

-4111 VHTNVGGDI
+4111 VHTNIGGGI

-4150 DIQLYSLDDIL
+4150 DIQLYSMDDIL

-4298 SSAVQAV
+4298 SSAAQAV
-4305 DDVVRQSTTQRR
+4305 DNVVRQSTTQRR
-4317 PSVFSARVLGF
+4317 PSVFSARVMSF
-4328 GEERMERGNDEASL
+4328 GAEPMERGNDGASRG
-4342 SPAQQPGDLV
+4342 AGDQSGDIV

-4360 DEQALNMLTAEERA
+4360 DEQAMNMLTAEERT
-4374 RLLM
+4374 RMSL

>member
-1 MRLRHPKLSP
+1 MRLRHPKFSP
-11 QAGTRLRLKP
+11 QASTRLRLKP
-21 LASAIALLMAAGS
+21 LASAIALVMIAGS
-34 AQAAPAPFSAGW
+34 AQAAPAAFSAGW
-46 MAAKGAAQQQSG
+46 MAAKGAAQQQGG

-85 LQHSLTNMNNTVAA
+85 LQHSLANMNNTVAA

-122 DGLGEGAL
+122 DGLGEGGL
-130 QIDGNI
+130 QIDGSV

-150 TTEGGKVHVGI
+150 TEQGGKVHVGI

-254 LYGAS
+254 LYGTNNA
-259 SNSAT
+259 AT
-264 FTGANGNVM
+264 FTAAGGNVV
-273 VEQGAQITTAQPGNS
+273 VEQGAQIATAQPENS

-308 TTANGQTVLAAGG
+308 TTANGQTLLAGG
-321 SFIIKK
+321 DSFVIKR
-327 GQGTDGN
+327 GQGTGGN
-334 QASTTRGNEVTTIGS
+334 PASSTRGNEVTATGT
-349 GSVTNSGLIQSAT
+349 GTVTNSGLIQSAT
-362 GDITLTGNSVTQA
+362 GDITLTGNQVTQA

-386 RGTVHLNATGASG
+386 RGTVHLNATGANA
-399 NVTLAEGAATT
+399 NVTLAEGATT
-410 VLLEDTDTTALD
+410 AILLEDTDATALD
-422 DQRDSLQSPAVD
+422 GQRDSQLAPAVD
-434 NTNQN
+434 NTEQN
-439 IVPGDKYRRDQSLVE
+439 IVAGDKYRRDQSLVE
-454 ITSAGTVD
+454 VTSTGTVD
-462 FQAGSITLATGGQV
+462 FQADSITLATGGQV
-476 AVDAAGRTL
+476 AIDAADRTL

-490 TIDVSGAAGVKVAM
+490 TIDVSGATGVKVAM
-504 ENNAV
+504 ENNTV

-515 NEQRDSAVNRDS
+515 NEQRDSSVNRDS
-527 ETLNNTDVWIDTRDL
+527 GNLNSTDVWIDTREL

-571 TAGHGVGEWMAQG
+571 TAGHSVGEWMAQG

-631 SSAPGDLL
+631 SRAPGDLL
-639 YNGVYR
+639 YTGVYQ
-645 GYEDSSERWGQT
+645 GYEDRSERWGQT
-657 DYYYNPLLAPRERHE
+657 DYYYNPLLAPRERAE

-678 RDAGRLVVGTAN
+678 RDAGKLIVGTAN

-703 GERQTQAAQQD
+703 GERQTEAAQAG
-714 LDGYHQSQK
+714 LDGYHQSQNA
-723 TVARGAQLIVGTYT
+723 VARGAQLIVGTYT

-752 ANANTVKNV
+752 ANANTIKNV
-761 ILGNAADSIAAG
+761 ILGNAADSIANA

-791 SDQLNGFEL
+791 NDQLNGFEL

-831 GSINADLS
+831 VSINADLS

-845 HVGNALTQVT
+845 HAGNTLTQIT
-855 ANGMQSVV
+855 PNGMQSVV
-863 LNGNQSVGTVQVAEG
+863 LNGNHSVGTVQVAEG

-890 QRDPQNTGLLPY
+890 LLDPQSTSNLPY
-902 RNGGNISIRSSG
+902 QNGGSISIRSSG
-914 DVSLGAGSL
+914 DVNLGAGSL
-923 IDVSSGAALHTD
+923 IDVTSGAALQTD
-935 GPLQGGRGGHVTLA
+935 GSLQGARGGNVTLA
-949 ASSGRIGGSLAMDGD
+949 ASDGRTGGSLTMDGD
-964 IHGHGVN
+964 IHGYGVN
-971 GGGTLQIETGSTVVI
+971 GGGTLQIETGSTVI
-986 SEQPLL
+986 IGDQPLL
-992 EQDGFLQAGQPAP
+992 EHDGFLQAGQTAP
-1005 VNLWL
+1005 INLWL
-1010 SEPYAVAAGELL
+1010 SEPYAVAAGEIL
-1022 LEATNYDQVVTGQ
+1022 LEATNYDHVITGQ
-1035 QLPSAINFADTGQ
+1035 QLPSAISFADTGQ

-1073 NTASSRYRGH
+1073 NTASNRYRGH
-1083 TGSRKV
+1083 TGTRTV

-1104 PEGYLVPDSL
+1104 PEGYLIPDSL
-1114 GSLPTPT
+1114 GGLPTPT

-1133 TVLLAAGSVLPAG
+1133 TILLAAGSMLPAG
-1146 TVLGQRVA
+1146 TALGQRVA
-1154 VQAPLVL
+1154 VQAPLML
-1161 APDFFNKGFSHYDV
+1161 QPDFFDKGFSHYDV
-1175 IGQRGVMVAEGAE
+1175 IGQRGVMVSEGAE
-1188 VNVSMPLLRLT
+1188 VNVSMPVLRLT
-1199 EQAQGLASGGMTT
+1199 EQAQGLVSGGSSAT
-1212 ALQPWMPPLYLDE
+1212 ALQPWIPPLHLDD
-1225 PANNRITQ
+1225 PDNSRLHQ
-1233 RAGASLTLQ
+1233 RAGASLALKSGSASSTQ
-1242 AGTAQ
+1242 ADIATNLLHIAR
-1247 STASDMAS
+1247 
-1255 VVAQV
+1255 
-1260 GSGAEINVDPGQSI
+1260 GAVINVDPGQSI
-1274 AVRSIGQLTIDGTL
+1274 ALQGIGQITVDGTL
-1288 NAWGGEITLS
+1288 NAWGGSIELRQGTVS
-1298 GVAIPL
+1298 GSADIDS
-1304 ASEAVDAAG
+1304 ANNED
-1313 HGRSIWIGEDAV
+1313 GRSIWIGETARLDA
-1325 LDVAGRAVTGENAG
+1325 AARAVTAVNAQ
-1339 GQRYGQVHNGGNIV
+1339 GQRYGQVSNGGSIV
-1353 IGGEFDH
+1353 IGGSIDH
-1360 ATGEAGTSNLFVVV
+1360 AARDATLPVPFVVV

-1379 LDASGASA
+1379 LDASGTSA
-1387 ELDIAGQGTTTI
+1387 LLDIPGHGATRV

-1406 SLASS
+1406 SLASG
-1411 SGLYLDGTLQ
+1411 SGLYLDGDMR
-1421 ANAAGGSLTIAL
+1421 AYAGGAGAAGGSLSVAMGVRAAGPQ
-1433 DTPFYRTNN
+1433 TPDRL
-1442 AGERV
+1442 
-1447 RQARELVL
+1447 RQIHELVIA
-1455 SQAKGES
+1455 Q
-1462 QLAAGS
+1462 QQGS
-1468 TAAEAA
+1468 SELPEGINANEAA
-1474 EGLVYG
+1474 PTLVYG
-1480 HARVGVDQI
+1480 YARVGADQV
-1489 EAGGFDNLTLAS
+1489 EAGGFDTLS
-1501 DGLLSFE
+1501 LLSKGMLAFD
-1508 GDTSLALGQ
+1508 GNVNLALGQ
-1517 SLNLYARVLGLS
+1517 RLNLYAGALGVTEASGADSRVNL
-1529 DTAPD
+1529 T
-1534 TSQVELAAPY
+1534 APY
-1544 MRLAGYGGLSSRD
+1544 MRLAGSLAPTSPDSPGYFLTGMSYGVTQ
-1557 NFIHP
+1557 P
-1562 TVQGGSTVRVS
+1562 VS
-1573 SQPLA
+1573 QQPAA
-1578 GSLQVSAGQLLEL
+1578 GSLRLEAGYVL
-1591 RDILSVGV
+1591 DIEAGSGLG
-1599 SGGTAAIN
+1599 SGGSLNLTRLDGSN
-1607 GLPALVD
+1607 ELVD
-1614 RRGFDTVELSSG
+1614 RRAFDSTQLVSHGDQRFAG
-1626 GDLRF
+1626 GI
-1631 LVAAQ
+1631 
-1636 GGSTELYTPGDL
+1636 LYIPGDL
-1648 TLAAAQLYPGTG
+1648 TLAAAQLYPTIG
-1660 ASATVHSGWQGNAA
+1660 ASATIHAGWRGTSAD
-1674 AYDPERRLVI
+1674 YDPGRRLVI

-1691 PAMPHSAFG
+1691 PAMPYSAFG
-1700 SLTLGSATI
+1700 SLTLGAATV

-1720 ALNVGYSGSRQQTQ
+1720 TLNIGYSRNQQTRT
-1734 SVNLLPGS
+1734 VNLLPGS
-1742 ISSVSGGGM
+1742 LTSVSAGGL

-1763 WQYNGQDIS
+1763 WQYDGQDIS
-1772 LLGVGGTTVQNH
+1772 LLGVGGTTAGNS
-1784 LQVGMNLHGESVD
+1784 LQVGMTLIGELVD

-1831 LVQNGADGFTLPG
+1831 LVQNGLDGFTLPG
-1844 LATNPVYAIVPGV
+1844 LNTNPVYAILPGV

-1870 SDSLL
+1870 SDPML
-1875 GQQVT
+1875 GQQIT
-1880 IGSGVPG
+1880 IGNGVPG
-1887 LPAGTYTLMPSTY
+1887 LAAGTYTLLPSTY

-1915 GQGAVTPAQAMRNGS
+1915 GQGAVTPAQALRNGS
-1930 WAASGILSVAGTGI
+1930 WAASGTLSVAGTGI

-1955 PADTLRR
+1955 PADTLRS

-1972 GFVHADAAR
+1972 DFVQADAAR
-1981 LSVPR
+1981 LGVPR

-2001 SHAEGEVGLQVAG
+2001 SHAEGEVGLQVDG
-2014 SVLGQAAEGG
+2014 SVLGRGSEGG

-2029 VVVGRGQVI
+2029 VVEGRGQVI

-2058 YAASLYAS
+2058 YAASVYAS
-2066 DLSAMEVGR
+2066 DLSAMDVGR

-2094 FTGNAVANSIVLRS
+2094 FAGNTVATSIVLRS

-2121 RQPGGS
+2121 RQRTGGS

-2138 IVTLGQGAAPYDSD
+2138 IITLGQGAAPYDSD
-2152 DGFIYQAGDKSVV
+2152 DGFIYQAGDKSVL

-2173 WLAPATGTNFGP
+2173 WLAPETGTNFGP

-2266 QRLLQGDTSTG
+2266 QRLLQGDTSAG
-2277 TPALETLELV
+2277 APALETLELV

-2296 SVTLSTLNDQ
+2296 SVTLSTLDGQ

-2351 VNGAGT
+2351 ANGAGT

-2418 AYVPGEG
+2418 TYVPGEG
-2425 ISYSGGNLN
+2425 VSYSGGNLN
-2434 ILTPLL
+2434 IHTPLL

-2449 ITAGGAVTVA
+2449 ITAGGAVTVT

-2481 GQSLLLDTAVV
+2481 GHSLLLDTAVV
-2492 LPSGKLVLAADN
+2492 LPSGKLVLTAED

-2514 DLAGRSIEFHDDEE
+2514 DMAGRSIEFHDDED

-2545 DIRQAAG
+2545 DIRQAAD

-2565 RLTATALDDNAGLVD
+2565 RLTAIALDDNAGLVD

-2599 VPYAAGGADIRAQQL
+2599 VPYAAGGVDIRAQQL
-2614 GGSGSLSDQF
+2614 GGSGSPSDQF
-2624 AALNQRLNDGQV
+2624 AALNQRLNDGEV
-2636 LGLRHFQLKQGD
+2636 LGMRHFQLKQGD
-2648 LTIGNELQ
+2648 LTIGDELK
-2656 ASDVSVSVDDGQLTV
+2656 ANDVSVSVDGGHLTV

-2688 GKQGLTLAGNAVLDA
+2688 GKQGLTLTGNALLDA

-2726 LSSGDGQLLLAN
+2726 LSSGDGQLLLAD
-2738 GARID
+2738 GAGID
-2743 LRHGTDDARVKADPG
+2743 LRHGTADARVQTNPSLHDN
-2758 LYDGRDRGT
+2758 RDRGT

-2773 RLGGATAGDVDI
+2773 RLGGATAGDIDI
-2785 DASGSLTIQGARSI
+2785 DASGRLNIQGARSI

-2806 YNDAAYGSD
+2806 YDDAAYGSD
-2815 EAASGRPYQIIDQAY
+2815 DAASGRPYQIIDQAY

-2838 TAFITAALGNDPLLR
+2838 EAFINAALSNDQLLS

-2859 NNATYADAFRLRPG
+2859 NNTTYADAFRLRPG

-2878 ATPDGDMIVS
+2878 ATADGDMIVS

-2905 PHTSVLSSGEVG
+2905 PHTSVIGSGEVG

-2961 VVAPGPGVTLAAGT
+2961 VVVPGPGVTLAAGT

-3000 PVDTVV
+3000 PVDTVL

-3026 GNQLYAAGRILDE
+3026 GNQLYAAGSILGE

-3064 LWPKGAALPGV
+3064 LWPKGAALPSV

-3087 ALIPSETLVKLPE
+3087 ALIPSETLVVLPDD
-3100 GAISMPLRPAN
+3100 AISTPLRPAN
-3111 GSRQGANWAV
+3111 GDSQGKNWAV

-3142 GAADSR
+3142 QAADSR
-3148 LTRTNAEANLVLADT
+3148 LTRKEAEGSLILADT
-3163 HYSIYDQY
+3163 HYTLLNIR
-3171 ETIVIPGTPAK
+3171 
-3182 PGGAWYWNELGAAIF
+3182 
-3197 GFEVGT
+3197 EV
-3203 PVSAEWESICA
+3203 
-3214 QGMCD
+3214 
-3219 RVQYVWNDLGALF
+3219 LGALF
-3232 GFEAGTPV
+3232 WASGNRPGRPVGEAV
-3240 PTEWESL
+3240 DDASL
-3247 CQQGFCI
+3247 WLCDRFPGSCV
-3254 SLGEEIPA
+3254 SATHVWAEGNPLGRPEGHA
-3262 VPEQIIQGE
+3262 VPENM
-3271 LIAQLPVAQNFSVLR
+3271 LIACDRRPGACVELETGLGGLLASYPAAQAFSVLR
-3286 TGSGDLDLV
+3286 TGVGDLDMIA
-3295 SGGDL
+3295 GGDMH
-3300 NMQSVYGVYTAG
+3300 MQSLYGVYTAG
-3312 ISTTLRAGG
+3312 KATASRAEG
-3321 QTADFNQPRAKAS
+3321 QATGFNQPRALAG
-3334 DGSYLGTKGG
+3334 DGSYLGTSNGADE
-3344 SEVAINAG
+3344 SVNAG
-3352 YEALVDGGVDSTY
+3352 YEALVDDGTNSTY
-3365 TAWYPDG
+3365 AAWYPDG
-3372 GGNLLLRTGGDL
+3372 GGNLLLRAGGNL
-3384 TGDILAT
+3384 TGDMLAT
-3391 NRPLGLERELRGQLS
+3391 NRPLGLDRELRGQS
-3406 SVNVGNWL
+3406 SSANLGNWL

-3421 TEGVDPVPTSWW
+3421 TQGVEPVSTSWW
-3433 VNFGTYV
+3433 INFGTYV
-3440 AGGPTTNAY
+3440 GGGARTNAY
-3449 HSASGVQ
+3449 YSVSGIES
-3456 AVPELVGYTGFGTL
+3456 VPELVGFTGFGAL
-3470 GGGNLNVEV
+3470 GGGDLTVDI
-3479 AGDAGMLVRRG
+3479 AGDAGMLSSRG
-3490 GTATVAPRSQGLALA
+3490 GGRVISPRSQGLALA
-3505 VGSTGRVTAEGELLL
+3505 VGSTGRVTADGELLL
-3520 TGGGDMN
+3520 TGGGDMYL
-3527 MRIGGDLNPG
+3527 RIGGDLNPG
-3537 LQARVTDTN
+3537 LQARVTDN
-3546 EQNMNLNGVLT
+3546 DEQNMNLTGVLT
-3557 NLRGTLQLHSGG
+3557 NLRGSLQLHGG
-3569 LGGITLNYGSM
+3569 ALGGVALSYGSLA
-3580 SNSNDAK
+3580 NRNDVK
-3587 ETRAYDPFNP
+3587 EIRPYDSFSSTR
-3597 TKGMASGGPVLMLGD
+3597 GMASGGPVVMLGD
-3612 AVASLNTRD
+3612 AVASLNARG
-3621 DLVLAGTGDP
+3621 DLVLTGTGDP
-3631 GRVPTSTGS
+3631 GRVITKLDALP
-3640 VFTLSG
+3640 
-3646 ADAPTSGGR
+3646 ADT

-3666 INLFAAGG
+3666 INLFSAGG
-3674 NLTPSTQ
+3674 NLTPSVQ
-3681 LIDAQSVA
+3681 LSNALQ
-3689 NVWEAVG
+3689 NVGGNG

-3720 SIYMGPS
+3720 SIYMGTS
-3727 AAGNRDGFASNHYS
+3727 AIGSPLNPLNTHSM
-3741 LLLAPSPN
+3741 LLAPSLN
-3749 GNLTIMAGDSIYAG
+3749 GSLQLLAGDSIFAG
-3763 GYAVNQSGASLAAI
+3763 GYVISQSGVSLDAM
-3777 PTLFNPGFAGMNA
+3777 PTPFAPAFARRNANGQITLSNMSSDSISSVNSLF
-3790 GGSIII
+3790 
-3796 SNSVGDGFQPT
+3796 V
-3807 VSMFPLFSFGPNT
+3807 FGPNT
-3820 SASTGAEWG
+3820 TAGAEWG
-3829 SAAPARFYAG
+3829 SAIPARFYAG

-3847 GEILEFMQGE
+3847 GEILTFTGGSRM
-3857 RLGQTWYESAGPVWM
+3857 GQTWYESAGPVWM
-3872 MAGQDIVNS
+3872 MAGRDIVNS
-3881 GTALGQSTTAPRTA
+3881 GTALGESTSMPSII
-3895 FGLGTNSTGNLFVHN
+3895 GIGNSTGNLFVHN

-3976 GAQGADYLGFAKSYL
+3976 GAQGADYLGFAERYL

-4003 AEQDG
+4003 AEQEG

-4022 AERYGFIGEDDQ
+4022 AERYGFIGEDQQ
-4034 AQAFYA
+4034 ALDFYA
-4040 ALPAEQQR
+4040 ALPTEQQR

-4111 VHTNVGGDI
+4111 VHTNVGGGI

-4305 DDVVRQSTTQRR
+4305 DDVVRESTAQRR
-4317 PSVFSARVLGF
+4317 PSVFSARVISF
-4328 GEERMERGNDEASL
+4328 GDERMERGNDEASL
-4342 SPAQQPGDLV
+4342 SPAQQPDELV

>member
-1 MRLRHPKLSP
+1 MRLRHPKFSP
-11 QAGTRLRLKP
+11 QANTRLRLKP
-21 LASAIALLMAAGS
+21 LASAIALLMVAGS
-34 AQAAPAPFSAGW
+34 AQAAPAAFSAGW
-46 MAAKGAAQQQSG
+46 MAAKGAAQQQGG

-85 LQHSLTNMNNTVAA
+85 LQHSLANMNNTVAA

-122 DGLGEGAL
+122 DGLGEGGL
-130 QIDGNI
+130 QIDGSV

-150 TTEGGKVHVGI
+150 TEQGGKVHVGI

-254 LYGAS
+254 LYGTNNA
-259 SNSAT
+259 AT
-264 FTGANGNVM
+264 FTAAGGNVV
-273 VEQGAQITTAQPGNS
+273 VEQGAQITTAQPENS

-308 TTANGQTVLAAGG
+308 TTANGQTLLAGG
-321 SFIIKK
+321 DSFVIKR

-334 QASTTRGNEVTTIGS
+334 QASTTRGNEITTTGT

-386 RGTVHLNATGASG
+386 RGTVHLNATGVDAS
-399 NVTLAEGAATT
+399 VTLAEGATT
-410 VLLEDTDTTALD
+410 AILLEETDATALD
-422 DQRDSLQSPAVD
+422 GQRDSLQAPAID
-434 NTNQN
+434 NTEQN

-454 ITSAGTVD
+454 INSAGTVD
-462 FQAGSITLATGGQV
+462 FQADSITLATGGQV
-476 AVDAAGRTL
+476 AIDAADRTL

-490 TIDVSGAAGVKVAM
+490 TIDVSGATGVKVAM
-504 ENNAV
+504 ENNTV

-515 NEQRDSAVNRDS
+515 NEQRDSSVNRDS
-527 ETLNNTDVWIDTRDL
+527 GNLNSTDVWIDTREL

-571 TAGHGVGEWMAQG
+571 TAGHSVGEWMAQG

-593 LVTQQNSQINLSGG
+593 LVTQKNSQINLSGG

-631 SSAPGDLL
+631 SRAPGDLL
-639 YNGVYR
+639 YTGVYQ
-645 GYEDSSERWGQT
+645 GYEDRSERWGQT
-657 DYYYNPLLAPRERHE
+657 DYYYNPLLAPRERAE

-678 RDAGRLVVGTAN
+678 RDAGKLIVGTAN

-703 GERQTQAAQQD
+703 GERQTEAAQAG
-714 LDGYHQSQK
+714 LDGYHQSQNA
-723 TVARGAQLIVGTYT
+723 VARGAQLIVGTYT

-761 ILGNAADSIAAG
+761 ILGTAHESIANA

-791 SDQLNGFEL
+791 NDQLNGFEL

-831 GSINADLS
+831 VSINADLS

-845 HVGNALTQVT
+845 HAGNTLTQIT
-855 ANGMQSVV
+855 PNGMQSVV
-863 LNGNQSVGTVQVAEG
+863 LNGNYSVGTVQVAEG

-890 QRDPQNTGLLPY
+890 LLDPQNTSNLPY
-902 RNGGNISIRSSG
+902 QNGGSISIRSSG

-923 IDVSSGAALHTD
+923 IDVTSGAALQTD
-935 GPLQGGRGGHVTLA
+935 GSLQGGRGGNVTLA
-949 ASSGRIGGSLAMDGD
+949 ASYGRAGGSLTMDGD
-964 IHGHGVN
+964 IHGYGVN
-971 GGGTLQIETGSTVVI
+971 GGGTLQIETGSTVI
-986 SEQPLL
+986 IGDQPLL
-992 EQDGFLQAGQPAP
+992 AHDGFLQAGQTAP
-1005 VNLWL
+1005 INLWL
-1010 SEPYAVAAGELL
+1010 SEPYAVAAGEIL
-1022 LEATNYDQVVTGQ
+1022 LEATNYDHVITGQ
-1035 QLPSAINFADTGQ
+1035 QLPSAISFADTGQ

-1073 NTASSRYRGH
+1073 NTASNRYRGH
-1083 TGSRKV
+1083 TGTRTV

-1104 PEGYLVPDSL
+1104 PEGYLIPDSL
-1114 GSLPTPT
+1114 GGLPTPT

-1133 TVLLAAGSVLPAG
+1133 TILLAAGSMLPAG
-1146 TVLGQRVA
+1146 TALGQRVA
-1154 VQAPLVL
+1154 VQAPLML
-1161 APDFFNKGFSHYDV
+1161 QPDFFDKGFSHYDV
-1175 IGQRGVMVAEGAE
+1175 IGQRGVMVSEGAE
-1188 VNVSMPLLRLT
+1188 VNVSMPVLRLT
-1199 EQAQGLASGGMTT
+1199 EQAQGLVSGGSSAT
-1212 ALQPWMPPLYLDE
+1212 ALQPWIPPLHLDD
-1225 PANNRITQ
+1225 PDNSRLHQ
-1233 RAGASLTLQ
+1233 RAGASLALKSGSASSTQ
-1242 AGTAQ
+1242 ADIATNLLHIAR
-1247 STASDMAS
+1247 
-1255 VVAQV
+1255 
-1260 GSGAEINVDPGQSI
+1260 GAVINVDPGQSI
-1274 AVRSIGQLTIDGTL
+1274 ALQGIGQITVDGTL
-1288 NAWGGEITLS
+1288 NAWGGSIELRQGTVS
-1298 GVAIPL
+1298 GSADIDS
-1304 ASEAVDAAG
+1304 ANNED
-1313 HGRSIWIGEDAV
+1313 GRSIWIGETARLDA
-1325 LDVAGRAVTGENAG
+1325 AARAVTAVNAQ
-1339 GQRYGQVHNGGNIV
+1339 GQRYGQVSNGGSIV
-1353 IGGEFDH
+1353 IGGSIDH
-1360 ATGEAGTSNLFVVV
+1360 AARDATLPVPFVVV

-1379 LDASGASA
+1379 LDASGTSA
-1387 ELDIAGQGTTTI
+1387 LLDIPGHGATRV

-1406 SLASS
+1406 SLASG
-1411 SGLYLDGTLQ
+1411 SGLYLDGDMR
-1421 ANAAGGSLTIAL
+1421 AHAGGAGAAGGSLSVAMGVRAAGPQ
-1433 DTPFYRTNN
+1433 TPDRL
-1442 AGERV
+1442 
-1447 RQARELVL
+1447 RQIHELVIA
-1455 SQAKGES
+1455 QQKGSSE
-1462 QLAAGS
+1462 LPEGINAN
-1468 TAAEAA
+1468 EAA
-1474 EGLVYG
+1474 PTLVYG
-1480 HARVGVDQI
+1480 HARVGADQV
-1489 EAGGFDNLTLAS
+1489 EAGGFDTLS
-1501 DGLLSFE
+1501 LLSKGMLTFD
-1508 GDTSLALGQ
+1508 GNVNLALGQ
-1517 SLNLYARVLGLS
+1517 RLNLYAGALGVTEASGADSRVNL
-1529 DTAPD
+1529 T
-1534 TSQVELAAPY
+1534 APY
-1544 MRLAGYGGLSSRD
+1544 MRLAGSSAPNSPDSPGYFLTGMSYGVTQ
-1557 NFIHP
+1557 P
-1562 TVQGGSTVRVS
+1562 VS
-1573 SQPLA
+1573 QQPAA
-1578 GSLQVSAGQLLEL
+1578 GSLRLEAGQVL
-1591 RDILSVGV
+1591 DIEAGSGLG
-1599 SGGTAAIN
+1599 SGGSLNLTRLDGSN
-1607 GLPALVD
+1607 ELVD
-1614 RRGFDTVELSSG
+1614 RRAFDSTQLVSH

-1631 LVAAQ
+1631 AS
-1636 GGSTELYTPGDL
+1636 GILYIPGDL
-1648 TLAAAQLYPGTG
+1648 TLAAAQLYPTTG
-1660 ASATVHSGWQGNAA
+1660 ASATIHAGWRGTSAD
-1674 AYDPERRLVI
+1674 YDPDRRLVI

-1691 PAMPHSAFG
+1691 PAMPYSAFG
-1700 SLTLGSATI
+1700 SLTLGAATV

-1720 ALNVGYSGSRQQTQ
+1720 TLNIGYSRNQQTRT
-1734 SVNLLPGS
+1734 VNLLPGS
-1742 ISSVSGGGM
+1742 LTSVSAGGL

-1763 WQYNGQDIS
+1763 WQYDGQDIS
-1772 LLGVGGTTVQNH
+1772 LLGVGGTTAGNS
-1784 LQVGMNLHGESVD
+1784 LQVGMTLIGELVD

-1831 LVQNGADGFTLPG
+1831 LVQNGLDGFTLPG
-1844 LATNPVYAIVPGV
+1844 LNTNPVYAIVPGV
-1857 QPVAAPAGGEAGA
+1857 QPVAAPAGGEVGA
-1870 SDSLL
+1870 SDPML

-1887 LPAGTYTLMPSTY
+1887 LAAGTYTLLPSTY

-1915 GQGAVTPAQAMRNGS
+1915 GQGAVTPAQALRNGS
-1930 WAASGILSVAGTGI
+1930 WAASGTLSVAGTGI

-1955 PADTLRR
+1955 PADTLRS

-1972 GFVHADAAR
+1972 NFVQADAAR
-1981 LSVPR
+1981 LGVPR

-2001 SHAEGEVGLQVAG
+2001 SHAEGEVGLNVAG

-2094 FTGNAVANSIVLRS
+2094 FAGNTVANSIVLRS

-2152 DGFIYQAGDKSVV
+2152 DGFIYQAGDKSVL

-2173 WLAPATGTNFGP
+2173 WLAPETGTNFGP
-2185 GSILV
+2185 GSIRV

-2266 QRLLQGDTSTG
+2266 QRLLQGDTSAG
-2277 TPALETLELV
+2277 APALETLELV

-2296 SVTLSTLNDQ
+2296 SVTLSTLDDQ

-2351 VNGAGT
+2351 ANGAGT

-2397 NASERMTANNKGSL
+2397 NASERITANNKGSL

-2425 ISYSGGNLN
+2425 VSYSGGNLN

-2449 ITAGGAVTVA
+2449 ITAGGAVTVT
-2459 APEGATAAA
+2459 APEGATVAA

-2481 GQSLLLDTAVV
+2481 GHSLLLDTAVV
-2492 LPSGKLVLAADN
+2492 LPSGKLVLTADD

-2514 DLAGRSIEFHDDEE
+2514 DMAGRSIEFHDDED

-2539 LHSTSG
+2539 LQSHTG
-2545 DIRQAAG
+2545 DIHQAAG

-2565 RLTATALDDNAGLVD
+2565 RLSAIALNDNAGLVD

-2599 VPYAAGGADIRAQQL
+2599 VPYAAGGVDIRAQQL

-2624 AALNQRLNDGQV
+2624 AALNQRLNDGEV
-2636 LGLRHFQLKQGD
+2636 LGMRHFQLKQGD
-2648 LTIGNELQ
+2648 LAIGDELK
-2656 ASDVSVSVDDGQLTV
+2656 ASDVSVSVDGGHLTV

-2688 GKQGLTLAGNAVLDA
+2688 GKQGLTLTGNALLDA
-2703 HGKTLRLD
+2703 HGEMLRLD

-2726 LSSGDGQLLLAN
+2726 LSSGDGQLLLAD

-2743 LRHGTDDARVKADPG
+2743 LRHGTADARVQTTPSLHDN
-2758 LYDGRDRGT
+2758 RDRGT

-2773 RLGGATAGDVDI
+2773 RLGGATAGDIDI
-2785 DASGSLTIQGARSI
+2785 DASGRLNIQGARSI

-2806 YNDAAYGSD
+2806 YDDAAYGSD
-2815 EAASGRPYQIIDQAY
+2815 DAASGRPYQIIDQAY

-2838 TAFITAALGNDPLLR
+2838 EAFINAALSNDQLLS

-2859 NNATYADAFRLRPG
+2859 NNTTYADAFRLRPG

-2878 ATPDGDMIVS
+2878 ATADGDMIVS

-2905 PHTSVLSSGEVG
+2905 PHTSVIGSGEVG

-2961 VVAPGPGVTLAAGT
+2961 VVVPGPGVTLAAGT

-3000 PVDTVV
+3000 PVDTVL

-3026 GNQLYAAGRILDE
+3026 GNLLYAAGSLLGE
-3039 AITLPANTRL
+3039 AVILPANTRL
-3049 GAGTVLPANARLQAM
+3049 GAGTVLPATARLQAM
-3064 LWPKGAALPGV
+3064 LWPKGAALPSV
-3075 LTLVGDLALPRG
+3075 LTLVGNLALPRG
-3087 ALIPSETLVKLPE
+3087 ALIPSETLVVLPDD
-3100 GAISMPLRPAN
+3100 AIPMPLRPAD
-3111 GSRQGANWAV
+3111 GDSQGKNWAV

-3142 GAADSR
+3142 QAADSR
-3148 LTRTNAEANLVLADT
+3148 LTGKEATGSLSLADT
-3163 HYSIYDQY
+3163 HYSLFR
-3171 ETIVIPGTPAK
+3171 ETAG
-3182 PGGAWYWNELGAAIF
+3182 GGAWYWAEGNWYGDT
-3197 GFEVGT
+3197 GT
-3203 PVSAEWESICA
+3203 PVEDWALDPGYNICEQEPGQCVQVTWLWAEGNWY
-3214 QGMCD
+3214 GT
-3219 RVQYVWNDLGALF
+3219 
-3232 GFEAGTPV
+3232 AGTPV
-3240 PTEWESL
+3240 EDWALDPGYNICEQEPGQCLNIGGS
-3247 CQQGFCI
+3247 
-3254 SLGEEIPA
+3254 GEVVALYPA
-3262 VPEQIIQGE
+3262 
-3271 LIAQLPVAQNFSVLR
+3271 AQNFSVLR
-3286 TGSGDLDLV
+3286 TGSGDLDLI
-3295 SGGDL
+3295 SGGDVSV
-3300 NMQSVYGVYTAG
+3300 QSLYGVYTG
-3312 ISTTLRAGG
+3312 GMSTASQADN
-3321 QTADFNQPRAKAS
+3321 QTGDFNQPRAKPS
-3334 DGSYLGTKGG
+3334 DGSYLGTTGG
-3344 SEVAINAG
+3344 SEEDINAG
-3352 YEALVDGGVDSTY
+3352 YEVLVDGGVNSTY
-3365 TAWYPDG
+3365 AAWYPDG

-3384 TGDILAT
+3384 TGDMQAI
-3391 NRPLGLERELRGQLS
+3391 NRPLGFDRELRGQS
-3406 SVNVGNWL
+3406 SSANLGNWL
-3414 WRQGTGS
+3414 WRQGTGG
-3421 TEGVDPVPTSWW
+3421 TDGVEFVPTSWW
-3433 VNFGTYV
+3433 INFGTYIP
-3440 AGGPTTNAY
+3440 GGASTNAY
-3449 HSASGVQ
+3449 YSVGGMQ
-3456 AVPELVGYTGFGTL
+3456 FVPELVGFTGFGTL
-3470 GGGNLNVEV
+3470 GGGNLTVDV
-3479 AGDAGMLVRRG
+3479 AGNAGMLAPRG
-3490 GTATVAPRSQGLALA
+3490 GGRVTSPRSQGLALA
-3505 VGSTGRVTAEGELLL
+3505 VGSTGRVTADGELLL
-3520 TGGGDMN
+3520 TGGGDMQV
-3527 MRIGGDLNPG
+3527 RIGGDLNPS
-3537 LQARVTDTN
+3537 LQARVNAND
-3546 EQNMNLNGVLT
+3546 EQSMNLTGVLT
-3557 NLRGTLQLHSGG
+3557 NLRGSLQLYGG
-3569 LGGITLNYGSM
+3569 ALGGIDLRYGSLV
-3580 SNSNDAK
+3580 NNNDLK
-3587 ETRAYDPFNP
+3587 DTRPYDPFNS
-3597 TKGMASGGPVLMLGD
+3597 TRGMASGGPTVMLGD
-3612 AVASLNTRD
+3612 AVANLNARG
-3621 DLVLAGTGDP
+3621 DLVLTGTGDP
-3631 GRVPTSTGS
+3631 GRVSVQNTS
-3640 VFTLSG
+3640 F
-3646 ADAPTSGGR
+3646 ADTTS
-3655 SWFSLWTDNTA
+3655 FSLWTDNTA
-3666 INLFAAGG
+3666 INLFSVGG
-3674 NLTPSTQ
+3674 NLTPSVQ
-3681 LIDAQSVA
+3681 LSNTLQNAGGG
-3689 NVWEAVG
+3689 G
-3696 GHNYSTTDGRFVY
+3696 GHNYSTTDGRFIY

-3720 SIYMGPS
+3720 SVYMGTS
-3727 AAGNRDGFASNHYS
+3727 AIGSPLNPNDTHSM
-3741 LLLAPSPN
+3741 LLAPSLN
-3749 GNLTIMAGDSIYAG
+3749 GSLQLLAGDSIYAG
-3763 GYAVNQSGASLAAI
+3763 GYAISQSGASMNAI
-3777 PTLFNPGFAGMNA
+3777 PTPFNPVVGANNLFA
-3790 GGSIII
+3790 
-3796 SNSVGDGFQPT
+3796 
-3807 VSMFPLFSFGPNT
+3807 FGPNT
-3820 SASTGAEWG
+3820 SAGTEWD
-3829 SAAPARFYAG
+3829 SLEPARFYAG
-3839 EDIVGLRT
+3839 QDIVGLRT
-3847 GEILEFMQGE
+3847 GEILQFTSGT
-3857 RLGQTWYESAGPVWM
+3857 RIGQTWYESAGPVWM
-3872 MAGQDIVNS
+3872 IAGRDIVNS
-3881 GTALGQSTTAPRTA
+3881 GTQIGTSTPIPTVI
-3895 FGLGTNSTGNLFVHN
+3895 GTGNSTGNLFVHN

-3961 GDSRPGAGIVMQAGY
+3961 GDSRPGAGIVMQAGF
-3976 GAQGADYLGFAKSYL
+3976 GAQGADYLGFAERYL

-4003 AEQDG
+4003 AEQEG

-4022 AERYGFIGEDDQ
+4022 AERYGFIGEDQQ
-4034 AQAFYA
+4034 ALDFYA

-4305 DDVVRQSTTQRR
+4305 DDVVRESTAQRR
-4317 PSVFSARVLGF
+4317 PSVFSARVISF
-4328 GEERMERGNDEASL
+4328 GDERMERGNDEASL
-4342 SPAQQPGDLV
+4342 SPVQQPDELV